1 MCSLLIAS
9 AKCNLNTAPALFLH
23 HVVCNFPDGCR
34 SEGRSEGLYT
44 QNQTLN
50 APGTRDS
57 ELLPRSGSPTG
68 CYPAGCSRIQVQN
81 FFLCSTWLSF
91 KGCTVDTCTD
101 KYTNIHVGSEMVAI
115 SKCPIKM
122 KYTVLETMKLYHC
135 MKLHDMTWHDAMS
148 GLSPFLTAPLAV
160 LLTSLPKTRRWTETN
175 LPHAGIEPGMLGL
188 RASHQW
194 RTRGRGQWAMAPPFC
209 LG

>member
-1 MCSLLIAS
+1 MVVA
-9 AKCNLNTAPALFLH
+9 AKVAAKVFTHRIRLSMLPV
-23 HVVCNFPDGCR
+23 HVILCFSP
-34 SEGRSEGLYT
+34 E
-44 QNQTLN
+44 
-50 APGTRDS
+50 
-57 ELLPRSGSPTG
+57 SGSPTG

-188 RASHQW
+188 RASHHW
-194 RTRGRGQWAMAPPFC
+194 LATTAALINYDMMSGRDYSLCNVFLDYA
-209 LG
+209 LN